1 MLTGIDHI
9 IIGVND
15 LEKATQTFEQN
26 LGLLA
31 SGGGR
36 HPFGGTANRIIVIG
50 DAYLE
55 LISVVEPAE
64 AQQSMLDRLAKGEG
78 YLNFVLG
85 SDDIEADSQAMRARG
100 VSVIGPN
107 AGALNSAEG
116 RSRGWQR
123 TDVER
128 PDLTQHYP
136 FLIQHD
142 STGEERGFRLAGW
155 QKPPAHPLGTLKIL
169 STTLVVEN
177 LEEASRRIQ
186 SIYGLEPSIQFG
198 EEHEGWDALL
208 VSFPLRGGNSGSG
221 QSFELAMPLSTNIDP
236 ANQQGHLPEVGSLAA
251 HLQRYGESLCRI
263 TLAVADL
270 PAAMRYLDA
279 HGVIYTTNI
288 TAQEQPHPLVW
299 IHPTQAC
306 GATIML
312 TTQAEA

>member
-15 LEKATQTFEQN
+15 LEEASQVFGQK
-26 LGLLA
+26 LGLIP

-50 DAYLE
+50 DTYLE
-55 LISVVEPAE
+55 LITVEEAAE
-64 AQQSMLDRLAKGEG
+64 AQQSMLDRLAKGDG

-85 SDDIEADSQAMRARG
+85 SDNIEADSEAMHARG
-100 VSVIGPN
+100 VSVLGPN

-123 TDVER
+123 TDIEH

-142 STGEERGFRLAGW
+142 SIGEERRFRLAGW
-155 QKPPAHPLGTLKIL
+155 QDPPTHPLGALKVL

-177 LEEASRRIQ
+177 LEEATRRFQ
-186 SIYGLEPSIQFG
+186 NIYGLEPSIQFSG
-198 EEHEGWDALL
+198 KHEGWDALL
-208 VSFPLRGGNSGSG
+208 VSFPLSGGSNRPG
-221 QSFELAMPLSTNIDP
+221 QSFELAMPLPINIDP
-236 ANQQGHLPEVGSLAA
+236 ANLQGHLPETGALAA
-251 HLQRYGESLCRI
+251 YLQRYGESLCRI

-270 PAAMRYLDA
+270 PATMRYLDA
-279 HGVIYTTNI
+279 HGVIYT
-288 TAQEQPHPLVW
+288 AQKQPHPLIW

-306 GATIML
+306 GAAIVL
-312 TTQAEA
+312 TAQSEI

>member
-15 LEKATQTFEQN
+15 LEKATQTFEQK
-26 LGLLA
+26 LGLIP

-50 DAYLE
+50 DTYLE
-55 LISVVEPAE
+55 LISVAEPAE

-78 YLNFVLG
+78 YLNFVFG
-85 SDDIEADSQAMRARG
+85 SDDIEAESQAMRARG

-142 STGEERGFRLAGW
+142 STGEERRSRLAGW
-155 QKPPAHPLGTLKIL
+155 QKPPTHPLGALKVL

-177 LEEASRRIQ
+177 LGEATRRFQ

-198 EEHEGWDALL
+198 GEHEGWDALL
-208 VSFPLRGGNSGSG
+208 VSFPLGGGSNGSG
-221 QSFELAMPLSTNIDP
+221 QSFELAMPLPTNIDP
-236 ANQQGHLPEVGSLAA
+236 ANLQGHLPEVGALAA

-270 PAAMRYLDA
+270 PAAMRYLDT
-279 HGVIYTTNI
+279 HGVIY
-288 TAQEQPHPLVW
+288 TAQEQPHPLAW

-306 GATIML
+306 GAAIML

>member
-15 LEKATQTFEQN
+15 LEKATQTFEQT

-50 DAYLE
+50 DTYLE
-55 LISVVEPAE
+55 LISVEEAAE
-64 AQQSMLDRLAKGEG
+64 AQQSMLDRLAKGDG

-100 VSVIGPN
+100 VSVNGPN
-107 AGALNSAEG
+107 AGALHSAEG

-142 STGEERGFRLAGW
+142 STGEERRFRLAGW
-155 QKPPAHPLGTLKIL
+155 QHPPTHPLGALKVL

-177 LEEASRRIQ
+177 LEEATRRFQ
-186 SIYGLEPSIQFG
+186 RIYGLEPSIQFG
-198 EEHEGWDALL
+198 GEHEGWDALL
-208 VSFPLRGGNSGSG
+208 VSFPLAGEENSGSG
-221 QSFELAMPLSTNIDP
+221 HSFELAMPLPTNIDP
-236 ANQQGHLPEVGSLAA
+236 ANQQGRLPEVGSLAA
-251 HLQRYGESLCRI
+251 YLQRYGESLCRI

-279 HGVIYTTNI
+279 HGVIYT
-288 TAQEQPHPLVW
+288 AQEQPHPLVW

-306 GATIML
+306 GAAIVL
-312 TTQAEA
+312 TAQAEA

>member
-26 LGLLA
+26 LGLIP

-50 DAYLE
+50 DTYLE
-55 LISVVEPAE
+55 LISVEEAAE
-64 AQQSMLDRLAKGEG
+64 AQQSMLDRLAKGDG

-85 SDDIEADSQAMRARG
+85 SDDIEADSQAMMTRG
-100 VSVIGPN
+100 VSVLGPN

-142 STGEERGFRLAGW
+142 SIGEERRFRLAGW
-155 QKPPAHPLGTLKIL
+155 QKPPVHPLGALKVL

-177 LEEASRRIQ
+177 LEEATRRFQ
-186 SIYGLEPSIQFG
+186 HIYGLQPSIQFSG
-198 EEHEGWDALL
+198 EHEGWGALL
-208 VSFPLRGGNSGSG
+208 VSFPLGEEENSASG
-221 QSFELAMPLSTNIDP
+221 QSFELAMPLPTNIDP
-236 ANQQGHLPEVGSLAA
+236 ANLQGHLPEVGSLAA
-251 HLQRYGESLCRI
+251 HLQHYGENLCRI

-279 HGVIYTTNI
+279 HGVIYT
-288 TAQEQPHPLVW
+288 AQAQPRPLIW

-306 GATIML
+306 GAAIVL